1 MTAGGADPY
10 FGVQQGVLVSLA
22 NDGSVSVL
30 KPDSINTNTNSN
42 SNNSNNSNKN
52 DGSSVQTNVSGD
64 SSESDGERGTMFG
77 TTR

>member
-30 KPDSINTNTNSN
+30 RFVSYSTNTPHP
-42 SNNSNNSNKN
+42 
-52 DGSSVQTNVSGD
+52 VIRVLTL
-64 SSESDGERGTMFG
+64 FI
-77 TTR
+77 

>member
-42 SNNSNNSNKN
+42 NSNNN
-52 DGSSVQTNVSGD
+52 DGSTNVRTNVSGD
-64 SSESDGERGTMFG
+64 SSEGDGERGTMFG

>member
-30 KPDSINTNTNSN
+30 RFVGYSVNWIN
-42 SNNSNNSNKN
+42 
-52 DGSSVQTNVSGD
+52 SSFFCD
-64 SSESDGERGTMFG
+64 FFALFFE
-77 TTR
+77 